1 MKKQMRLLLCCLIF
15 VLMASGVS
23 FTAEAATPKKTKL
36 TQDEE
41 THTFSNAKDG
51 SFRYDYAVK
60 SDYYRGVAVDESTKI
75 RYILIDYGD
84 RLWAVVADGD
94 SEWTGSY
101 DTSSYLANMSTSFK
115 PSTTKTVLQIKKNK
129 TGNTYLEINCLL
141 CWCNYVD

>member
-1 MKKQMRLLLCCLIF
+1 MEMKQMKKQMRLLLCCLIF

-60 SDYYRGVAVDESTKI
+60 SDYYRGVAVDEST
-75 RYILIDYGD
+75 
-84 RLWAVVADGD
+84 
-94 SEWTGSY
+94 WTGREAGCREDRGPVTCDIDRS
-101 DTSSYLANMSTSFK
+101 
-115 PSTTKTVLQIKKNK
+115 
-129 TGNTYLEINCLL
+129 EI
-141 CWCNYVD
+141 DK